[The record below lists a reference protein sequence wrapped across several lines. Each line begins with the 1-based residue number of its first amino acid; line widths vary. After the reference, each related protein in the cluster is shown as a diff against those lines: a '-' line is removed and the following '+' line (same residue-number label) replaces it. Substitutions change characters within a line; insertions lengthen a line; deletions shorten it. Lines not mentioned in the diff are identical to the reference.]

1 MKFRNLAVGVIAL
14 TVLAFSS
21 WAQVT
26 TVEGDVKGPDGK
38 PLVNAVIRIHR
49 TDIKWDSSCKS
60 DKKGHYIHTGVPLGM
75 YEVTLEV
82 DGKAVDKVTGVKT
95 SMGGQKPVD
104 FDMSKAGAQAQANAA
119 RQAEIQKAYETGQM
133 SDELKRSLTPE
144 AKAKMEKDV
153 AAQADKI
160 KKQNALNEQFGVGM
174 TALQNKEFDK
184 AVPALEK
191 AAEVDPTQPAV
202 WANLG
207 DAYMGLAGT
216 KTGPEFDALAQKGID
231 AYAKSIELKP
241 DDAAAHNNYALALAK
256 AKKFP
261 EMQAE
266 LKKAA
271 ELDPA
276 TAYVKFFNLGALM
289 TNAGQS
295 EAASKAFKMAID
307 AAPDNPKNAEAYY
320 QYGMSMAAQASASP
334 EGKITVPPG
343 TVEAFQKYLQL
354 APDGK
359 NAQVAK
365 DMLTQLGGT
374 IETNFKNPV
383 APKKKK

>member
-133 SDELKRSLTPE
+133 PDELKRSLTPE
-144 AKAKMEKDV
+144 ARAKMEKDI
-153 AAQADKI
+153 AAQAEKM